1 MKKVSIS
8 EVYLPGI
15 KLNFMIFSGLFLYF
29 SRILFGFCLACG
41 FYATLLFTYAFYI
54 IYLIDRPAKQIIL
67 CKKPVD
73 DPIKEIPKEPETA
86 LWLNAILDQLF
97 YAAGGLKLVEIFHA
111 AFIKTMEEKSS
122 QIKSSDLRLLI
133 QKLLV
138 KDFHLGKRLPQI
150 MRILT
155 KQLDGQ
161 DFALVFDI
169 SFEQGCMI
177 TELGAEMGLGLKSTS
192 AKLLG
197 TRFVG
202 KMVFKF
208 ELLPTCRVSFLAS
221 EMPHFRL
228 FLSYGENPM
237 PRLSSVV
244 EYIMRGVL
252 SSRLIYPF
260 YQCGIINFTAEKK
273 ENLVYL
279 SPASGI
285 RASLL
290 LNIVRAKV
298 DKAILED
305 CNSIQCSV
313 QINTMND
320 RVKTPFISAKSPLEW
335 KYSYTFQI
343 PTGKDEIELSFRL
356 INKRKLLGS
365 EVLGQYVLFA
375 KDFPLD
381 SLEHITLKLN
391 DGISLDVEV
400 FCARNIQSG
409 FIDREWIFYNSTP
422 PLPLFE
428 DETNSP
434 SLDKVNWTNIKFVF
448 EKLFSSSQQ
457 DDESINDNS
466 FEGMIEEIPPAE
478 IKSSYTEIVVN
489 DNIFLNL
496 FCHAASSLVKFY
508 HNQQIK
514 NKKGEIFFVEEE
526 DEKFFSMLETI
537 LIDMRKIDIHDSIK
551 AISIP
556 LNVQVKYPL
565 LVKMLN
571 NSKENIQPLDIT
583 KHNQSEIP
591 LRRTLSFGEDIFQ
604 GFRDSTKTII
614 SRSSIISL
622 GIDNLACFE
631 PLEKGFHEAQP
642 AIYKG
647 RKVFIIIDRYF
658 IWWFLKSDTQFFP
671 LDFISLDSLEQ
682 VIFKLPNIHYLASDS
697 NEFSS
702 KDYLLTL
709 ITTSKARH
717 NFISTGTSSFQ
728 IIYSSLQ
735 GHLGPQSL
743 EVESC
748 LLLKTLGSSPV
759 MILNDH
765 LVVNDPTF
773 ALYNLIKRTCK
784 NLKNEL
790 TSSYLELRFDFKIE
804 NPITELAFDCSFFYR
819 GVCTGKCIIFPDHLL
834 FEGSRNRL
842 VPVIG
847 IFPLREIHALTLQK
861 KFLIGTGIKISLAD
875 TSFFLYSI
883 EPPDII
889 EQLLSLKPAS
899 SCSLD
904 T

>member
-1 MKKVSIS
+1 
-8 EVYLPGI
+8 
-15 KLNFMIFSGLFLYF
+15 MIFSGLFLYF

-54 IYLIDRPAKQIIL
+54 IYLIDRPAKEIVL
-67 CKKPVD
+67 DKKPVD
-73 DPIKEIPKEPETA
+73 NPIKDDPKEPETSQ
-86 LWLNAILDQLF
+86 WLNAILDQLF
-97 YAAGGLKLVEIFHA
+97 YAAGGLKLVEIIHA
-111 AFIKTMEEKSS
+111 VFIKTMEEKSS

-133 QKLLV
+133 QKLLI

-155 KQLDGQ
+155 KPLNDQ

-208 ELLPTCRVSFLAS
+208 ELLPTCRVSFLTS

-228 FLSYGENPM
+228 FLSYGANPM

-252 SSRLIYPF
+252 SSRFIYPF

-273 ENLVYL
+273 ENIVYL

-290 LNIVRAKV
+290 LNIIRAKV
-298 DKAILED
+298 DQTILED

-313 QINTMND
+313 QINVMND
-320 RVKTPFISAKSPLEW
+320 RIKTPFISAKSPLEW

-343 PTGKDEIELSFRL
+343 PTEKDKIELSFRL

-365 EVLGQYVLFA
+365 EVLGQYVLLA

-381 SLEHITLKLN
+381 TLEHITLKLN
-391 DGISLDVEV
+391 EGVSLDIEV

-428 DETNSP
+428 DETTSP

-457 DDESINDNS
+457 DDEGINDSS
-466 FEGMIEEIPPAE
+466 FEGMIEEIPSSDFG
-478 IKSSYTEIVVN
+478 SSYTEILVN
-489 DNIFLNL
+489 DDVFLNL
-496 FCHAASSLVKFY
+496 FCHSASSLVKFY

-514 NKKGEIFFVEEE
+514 NKNGEILSGEEE
-526 DEKFFSMLETI
+526 DEKFFSLLETI
-537 LIDMRKIDIHDSIK
+537 LIDLHKIDIHDSIK

-571 NSKENIQPLDIT
+571 NSKENIQPLNIT
-583 KHNQSEIP
+583 KHNQSEVP
-591 LRRTLSFGEDIFQ
+591 LRRTLSFGEDLFQ
-604 GFRDSTKTII
+604 GYEVCTRTFI

-631 PLEKGFHEAQP
+631 PLEKSFHKAQP

-647 RKVFIIIDRYF
+647 GKVHIIIDSYF
-658 IWWFLKSDTQFFP
+658 VWWFLKSDTQFFP
-671 LDFISLDSLEQ
+671 LDFIPLDSLGQ
-682 VIFKLPNIHYLASDS
+682 VIFKLPNIHYLASDG

-709 ITTSKARH
+709 ITTSDTRF
-717 NFISTGTSSFQ
+717 NFISTVMSSFQ
-728 IIYSSLQ
+728 NIYSSLQ

-743 EVESC
+743 KIESC

-765 LVVNDPTF
+765 LVVNDPSF
-773 ALYNLIKRTCK
+773 AMYNHIKRTCK
-784 NLKNEL
+784 NLKSEL

-804 NPITELAFDCSFFYR
+804 KPITELVFECSFFYR
-819 GVCTGKCIIFPDHLL
+819 GVCTGKCTIFPEHLL
-834 FEGSRNRL
+834 FEGSRNKL
-842 VPVIG
+842 FPVIG

-861 KFLIGTGIKISLAD
+861 KFLLGTGVKISLAD

-883 EPPDII
+883 QPPGII
-889 EQLLSLKPAS
+889 EQLLSLKTES
-899 SCSLD
+899 SSSLD
-904 T
+904 I